1 MKVGHVVTN
10 QCIMNWLSLILSV
23 YLTILFNVL
32 LMLHKLHRKV
42 ILIIN
47 PRKDPLERK
56 FLFTYRMVHFY
67 HCALMLYSNAQYIR
81 YGIFTRVH

>member
-32 LMLHKLHRKV
+32 LMLHMLHRKV

-56 FLFTYRMVHFY
+56 FLSTYRMVNLY
-67 HCALMLYSNAQYIR
+67 HCALMLYSNAQYVR